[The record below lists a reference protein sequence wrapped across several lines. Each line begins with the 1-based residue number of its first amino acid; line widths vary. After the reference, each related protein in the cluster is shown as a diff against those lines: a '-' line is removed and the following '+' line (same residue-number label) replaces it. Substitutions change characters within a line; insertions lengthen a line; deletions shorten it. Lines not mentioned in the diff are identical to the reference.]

1 MILALKCGYNHLFV
15 GEKSERV
22 LERLHEQERDM
33 RKYRDFVAEIMNDPA
48 EAAEYLR
55 ASLSEYSDGGNLEA
69 FLTAVR
75 SVAEARD

>member
-1 MILALKCGYNHLFV
+1 
-15 GEKSERV
+15 
-22 LERLHEQERDM
+22 M

-75 SVAEARD
+75 SVTEARDGIGRTGIDKKNGI